1 MDPRVNFTLVGLFVL
16 VFGAALIWMAV
27 WLSAQEDH
35 KTYETYVMY
44 VYESVAG
51 LSPRAAVKYR
61 GVDVGFVRKIGLDKG
76 NPERVRLLLD
86 IEAGAPVKTDTV
98 ALLSVYG
105 ITGLTFVDLTGGN
118 RNSPP
123 LVTRPGERYPEIR
136 TGPSLLASAS
146 SGLMQATQLAQEFK
160 KIAEQI
166 LKLLNQ
172 ENQDALSNTLRNIDR
187 ITTALATRGQEIGT
201 TLVRVDAILD
211 DAAVTAQE
219 LPALLSALR
228 KGAEGIHSVLGTVDR
243 TAMNLDG
250 LIVDTRADLARFS
263 RGAVAQATPILTD
276 LRRLVDNLQ
285 RLTEAIE
292 RDPNALLFGRRVR
305 RGPGE

>member
-1 MDPRVNFTLVGLFVL
+1 MDPRVNFTLVGLFVV
-16 VFGAALIWMAV
+16 VFGAALIWTVV

-35 KTYETYVMY
+35 KTYETYVAY

-86 IEAGAPVKTDTV
+86 IEAGTPVKADTV

-105 ITGLTFVDLTGGN
+105 ITGLAFVDLTGGN
-118 RNSPP
+118 RQSAP
-123 LVTRPGERYPEIR
+123 LAARPGERYPEIH

-172 ENQDALSNTLRNIDR
+172 ENQDALSNTLRSIER
-187 ITTALATRGQEIGT
+187 ITTALATRDQEIGT
-201 TLVRVDAILD
+201 TLVRVSAILD
-211 DAAVTAQE
+211 NAARTAQE

-243 TAMNLDG
+243 TATNFDQM
-250 LIVDTRADLARFS
+250 IVDTRADLGRFS
-263 RGAVAQATPILTD
+263 RGAVAQAIPIMTD
-276 LRRLVDNLQ
+276 LRQLVDNLQ

>member
-16 VFGAALIWMAV
+16 AFGAALIWMTV

-35 KTYETYVMY
+35 KTYETYVAY

-61 GVDVGFVRKIGLDKG
+61 GVDVGFVRKISLDKG
-76 NPERVRLLLD
+76 NPERVRLLLN
-86 IEAGAPVKTDTV
+86 IEAGTPVKTDTV

-105 ITGLTFVDLTGGN
+105 ITGLAFVDLTGGN

-123 LVTRPGERYPEIR
+123 LVARPGERYPEIR

-146 SGLMQATQLAQEFK
+146 SGLVQATQLAQEFK

-172 ENQDALSNTLRNIDR
+172 ENQDALSNTLRSIER
-187 ITTALATRGQEIGT
+187 ITTALATRDQEIGT
-201 TLVRVDAILD
+201 TLVRVSAILD
-211 DAAVTAQE
+211 NAARTAQE

-243 TAMNLDG
+243 TATNFDQ
-250 LIVDTRADLARFS
+250 LIVDTRADLGRFS
-263 RGAVAQATPILTD
+263 RGAVAQAIPIMTD
-276 LRRLVDNLQ
+276 LRQLVDNLQ

>member
-16 VFGAALIWMAV
+16 VFGAAVIWTAV

-35 KTYETYVMY
+35 KTYETYVAY

-61 GVDVGFVRKIGLDKG
+61 GVDVGFVRKISLDKG
-76 NPERVRLLLD
+76 NPERVRLLFD
-86 IEAGAPVKTDTV
+86 IEAGTPVNADTV

-118 RNSPP
+118 RHSAP
-123 LVTRPGERYPEIR
+123 LVARPGERYPEIR

-146 SGLMQATQLAQEFK
+146 SGLMQATELAQEFK

-172 ENQDALSNTLRNIDR
+172 ENQDALSNTLQSIER
-187 ITTALATRGQEIGT
+187 ITTALATRDQEIGT
-201 TLVRVDAILD
+201 TLVRVSAILD
-211 DAAVTAQE
+211 NAARTVQE
-219 LPALLSALR
+219 LPALLGALR
-228 KGAEGIHSVLGTVDR
+228 KGAEGINSVLGTVDR
-243 TAMNLDG
+243 TATNLDQ
-250 LIVDTRADLARFS
+250 LIVDTRADLGRFA

-285 RLTEAIE
+285 RLTAAIE
-292 RDPNALLFGRRVR
+292 RDPNALLFGRRLR